1 MYSLQKLK
9 KQCLHDGVELNLI
22 DVLFGDA
29 TLVDLAD
36 AELAEQT
43 KVLTEISYI
52 ILAISLFI

>member
-1 MYSLQKLK
+1 MYSLKKLK

-22 DVLFGDA
+22 DVLSGDA